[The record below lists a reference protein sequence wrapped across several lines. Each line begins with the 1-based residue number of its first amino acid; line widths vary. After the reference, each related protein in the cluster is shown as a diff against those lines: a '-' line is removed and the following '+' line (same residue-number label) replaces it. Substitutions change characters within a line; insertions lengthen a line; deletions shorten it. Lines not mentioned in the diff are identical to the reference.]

1 MHFKW
6 IVLLTLLFT
15 CLVSCKIKD
24 GEEEEESAEN
34 FVEKV
39 FEKIFRE
46 FKNSKCQDGQVD
58 LKVFEDL
65 GFQVSKGSVP
75 KVRKN

>member
-6 IVLLTLLFT
+6 IVLLTLLLT
-15 CLVSCKIKD
+15 SIVSCKIKD
-24 GEEEEESAEN
+24 GEEESAEN

-46 FKNSKCQDGQVD
+46 FKNSKCQDGQLD

-75 KVRKN
+75 KVRKK